1 MGDIPIF
8 TTDFGVATL
17 ILKEIPYKKV
27 AFVHVRDVQPGGLE
41 AHLAECV
48 SFCRAAGAE
57 RVLASGHPELE
68 RYPLDSTVLEM
79 SLVCEPQ
86 DPPAMLWPVT
96 EKTVAHWR
104 ELYNKA
110 MAEQDNHAT
119 LTYFDDKR
127 IISSGGAY
135 FVHQAGDLL
144 GLGWVEGDKLLA
156 LVSVKPGMG
165 EIVARTLFTVMG
177 TDRITLEVVAEN
189 RRAVALYRRMG
200 FVTTREVRRWYKIL

>member
-1 MGDIPIF
+1 MKDIPIF

-27 AFVHVRDVQPGGLE
+27 AFVRIQDVQPGGLE

-48 SFCRAAGAE
+48 AFCRAAGAE

-68 RYPLDSTVLEM
+68 RYPVDSTVLEM
-79 SLVCEPQ
+79 ALACETRE
-86 DPPAMLWPVT
+86 PPAMLWPVT
-96 EKTVAHWR
+96 EKTVSRWR

-110 MAEQDNHAT
+110 MAEQDYHAT
-119 LTYFDDKR
+119 LTSFDEKK
-127 IISSGGAY
+127 IVFSGGAY
-135 FVHQAGDLL
+135 FVHRDGDLL
-144 GLGWVEGDKLLA
+144 GLGWVEEDKLLA

-189 RRAVALYRRMG
+189 KRAVALYRRMG

>member
-1 MGDIPIF
+1 MKDIPIF

-27 AFVHVRDVQPGGLE
+27 AFVRIQDVQPGGLE

-68 RYPLDSTVLEM
+68 RYPTDSVIWEM

-96 EKTVAHWR
+96 EKTVSRWR

-110 MAEQDNHAT
+110 MAEQDHHAT
-119 LTYFDDKR
+119 LTSFDEKK

-144 GLGWVEGDKLLA
+144 GLGWVEEDKLLA

-165 EIVARTLFTVMG
+165 ETVARTLFTVMG

-189 RRAVALYRRMG
+189 KRAVALYRRMG

>member
-27 AFVHVRDVQPGGLE
+27 AFVHVQDVQPGGLE
-41 AHLAECV
+41 PHLAECV

-57 RVLASGHPELE
+57 RVLAAGHPELE
-68 RYPLDSTVLEM
+68 RYPLNSVIWEM
-79 SLVCEPQ
+79 SLACEPQ

-96 EKTVAHWR
+96 EKTAPRWR
-104 ELYNKA
+104 ELYNNA
-110 MAEQDNHAT
+110 MAGQDHHAT
-119 LTYFDDKR
+119 LTSFDEKK
-127 IISSGGAY
+127 IIASGGAY
-135 FVHQAGDLL
+135 FVHQAGNLL
-144 GLGWVEGDKLLA
+144 GLGWVEEDKLLA

-165 EIVARTLFTVMG
+165 ETVAQTLFTVMG

-189 RRAVALYRRMG
+189 KRAVALYRRMG
-200 FVTTREVRRWYKIL
+200 FVTTREVRRWYKVL